1 MLRKFQRRGCN
12 HPLEGTGRFQ
22 KTDFLLANSG
32 HIVMGIFKKKI
43 EEKGKLTQSV
53 HPHPTPQNKKST
65 AWEIKCRMYL
75 SVPTR

>member
-32 HIVMGIFKKKI
+32 HKVMGILKKKI

-53 HPHPTPQNKKST
+53 HPPPQKKST